1 MRYFFPCSCFS
12 PGAKIHRNHLEIEFK
27 LILLRFLIFVVC
39 CLLIYRMEL
48 LILSSF
54 VITESSLESF
64 GLLLLLPMAL
74 PRLGGRSNFFSSWW
88 AQFLLPQFIW
98 LWIRSSSL
106 SRVRS
111 DYLVEERVEEHE
123 YCNCR
128 AYFTGCFDRLL
139 LDLIRWLCQSFIC
152 FFHCSAKN
160 LFSSFDWVDRKD

>member
-1 MRYFFPCSCFS
+1 MRRFFPCFCFS
-12 PGAKIHRNHLEIEFK
+12 PGAKIHLNHLEFEFK
-27 LILLRFLIFVVC
+27 LISLLFLTFVC
-39 CLLIYRMEL
+39 WLLIYRMEL
-48 LILSSF
+48 LILSFF
-54 VITESSLESF
+54 VITGSSLESF
-64 GLLLLLPMAL
+64 GLLLLLPRAL
-74 PRLGGRSNFFSSWW
+74 PRPGGRSNFFFFWW

-98 LWIRSSSL
+98 LWIRSGSL

-123 YCNCR
+123 YCNCSI
-128 AYFTGCFDRLL
+128 YFKGCFDLLL